1 MENINHSLI
10 KAELDKCIQKYKQ
23 EVEWI
28 AKLKNCRKKY
38 SEHKTNYPPQIPEVC
53 IKQHIKCTKERIKNL
68 RFKITNYKE
77 EIKESQRV
85 NNKEY
90 FETHRSNKCEFFA
103 KILRKIG
110 FYKK

>member
-1 MENINHSLI
+1 MENINHSLL
-10 KAELDKCIQKYKQ
+10 KAELDNCIQKYKQ

-28 AKLKNCRKKY
+28 TKLKNCRKKY
-38 SEHKTNYPPQIPEVC
+38 SERVTNYPSQIPDVC
-53 IKQHIKCTKERIKNL
+53 IKQHIKCTKERIKML
-68 RFKITNYKE
+68 RFRITNYKE

-90 FETHRSNKCEFFA
+90 LNIHKSSKLEFFT